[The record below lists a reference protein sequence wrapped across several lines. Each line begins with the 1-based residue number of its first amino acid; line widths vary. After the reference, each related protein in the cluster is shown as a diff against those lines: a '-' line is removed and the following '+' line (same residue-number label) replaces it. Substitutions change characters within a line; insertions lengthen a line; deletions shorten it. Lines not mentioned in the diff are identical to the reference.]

1 MATANADGSIIL
13 SVQVDTGDLQKGTK
27 SLKSQAATLA
37 AEYRKAGMSQSESF
51 KKAWS
56 EIERTKKETDGAKK
70 QTKKYGDQAQKS
82 GAKAKSAFFEI
93 GNALG
98 RLALV
103 AAAAF
108 SFQKL
113 IQFGK
118 EASSLATQTEAS
130 VQRLIDIYGQASQ
143 AVGDFIDANALAL
156 GLSRSAAASYASIY
170 GNLFSV
176 WADQETNAALTM
188 QYLQM
193 TAVVASK
200 TGRTVEDVQER
211 IRSGLLGN
219 TEAIEDLGVFV
230 NVKMIEMTDAFQRMA
245 AGKSWEQL
253 DAYTQQQIRSMAILE
268 QATEKYGN
276 EVANTTVLSESRFR
290 AAWEDFQA
298 TWGQMINQVLVPIL
312 NILTDILIT
321 ATRVI
326 QTIFGLSGATISQS
340 DAIANSTSN
349 QKEFTDAVKE
359 TAKEQKKAVAGFDEI
374 EKLTNSAQEAASET
388 SSDIGVGG
396 GIVGGGSKPVGNTD
410 ATSVFDGIGEKIQG
424 FLGEFSTVW
433 NDISSLGSPISAWFT
448 EDFLGFVR
456 NFAATLA
463 DTLGLAFSGIGS
475 AFNELWT
482 TVLFPTLSRF
492 TTEGLPK
499 VTEFLNMALT
509 NFSGFRDSVALVLG
523 DVWNLALLPM
533 LQTFSTTGLPML
545 EDFTWK
551 AVGAFNNLYNE
562 FKALFDLIWQ
572 DAIAPALTQISIIW
586 DGLWTGLKDSW
597 DKWGDPIFDGINEA
611 IDGTAAFLNTMWN
624 EWIKPVWDK
633 FMATVDEVWTNHLKP
648 LWNKITDFVGHLA
661 AEALNIYNKFIL
673 PILNWL
679 SKVLK
684 PLWDFWWDK
693 VFSVVKTAF
702 ASIKALIS
710 PLIDAFS
717 GLVDFISGIFTGDLE
732 KAFGGIKE
740 FFRGLINTIIG
751 FFESFVNF
759 FVEAINLVT
768 GGISL
773 VSGAIGDLIG
783 VDLRIPE
790 VSKVTLPRLATGAVI
805 PPNRE
810 FLAVLGDQKS
820 GTNIEAPLETIVQ
833 AMRIALAESNASKGE
848 AYMVIDEQV
857 FGRLVY
863 RYNNSERNRI
873 GVSLA
878 GGMA

>member
-1 MATANADGSIIL
+1 MGVTGAADGSIIIEAKLDTSAVDKGFGTIQKQANGL
-13 SVQVDTGDLQKGTK
+13 SNTLSKLGKLMASAFAVGAIVKFGKEAIDLGSDVQEVQNVVDVAFGDMSDKVETFADSAITKFGMSELAAKKTASTYMAMAKGMGITDDAASEMSLALTGLTGDVASFYNISQELADTK
-27 SLKSQAATLA
+27 LKSVFTGETETLKDLGIVMTEANLA
-37 AEYRKAGMSQSESF
+37 AFALSEGITKNYKDMSQSE
-51 KKAWS
+51 KVML
-56 EIERTKKETDGAKK
+56 RYNYVTK
-70 QTKKYGDQAQKS
+70 Q
-82 GAKAKSAFFEI
+82 
-93 GNALG
+93 L
-98 RLALV
+98 
-103 AAAAF
+103 
-108 SFQKL
+108 
-113 IQFGK
+113 
-118 EASSLATQTEAS
+118 SLAS
-130 VQRLIDIYGQASQ
+130 
-143 AVGDFIDANALAL
+143 GDFARTQDSWANQTRILSMQWQEFMSVIGTALTTILTPLVKMLNSLLQYLIAI
-156 GLSRSAAASYASIY
+156 GERINSFVSDVFGITSQGSAAA
-170 GNLFSV
+170 N
-176 WADQETNAALTM
+176 
-188 QYLQM
+188 
-193 TAVVASK
+193 
-200 TGRTVEDVQER
+200 
-211 IRSGLLGN
+211 
-219 TEAIEDLGVFV
+219 
-230 NVKMIEMTDAFQRMA
+230 
-245 AGKSWEQL
+245 
-253 DAYTQQQIRSMAILE
+253 
-268 QATEKYGN
+268 
-276 EVANTTVLSESRFR
+276 
-290 AAWEDFQA
+290 
-298 TWGQMINQVLVPIL
+298 
-312 NILTDILIT
+312 T
-321 ATRVI
+321 ATNI
-326 QTIFGLSGATISQS
+326 QDATAGA
-340 DAIANSTSN
+340 AEN
-349 QKEFTDAVKE
+349 QNDLTDAVKE

-562 FKALFDLIWQ
+562 SKALFDMIWS
-572 DAIAPALTQISIIW
+572 DAIAPALERIAVIW
-586 DGLWTGLKDSW
+586 DGLWTGLKDAW

-611 IDGTAAFLNTMWN
+611 IDGTAAFFRKMWK

-633 FMATVDEVWTNHLKP
+633 FMTTVDEVWSEHLKP

-661 AEALNIYNKFIL
+661 AEALNVYNKFIL

-717 GLVDFISGIFTGDLE
+717 GLVDFISGIFTGDLA

-759 FVEAINLVT
+759 FVEAINFVT

-773 VSGAIGDLIG
+773 VSGAVGDLIG

-790 VSKVTLPRLATGAVI
+790 VSKVTLPRLATGGVI

-820 GTNIEAPLETIVQ
+820 GTNIEAPLDTIVQ
-833 AMRIALAESNASKGE
+833 AMQIALANGNGGSKSE
-848 AYMVIDEQV
+848 AV
-857 FGRLVY
+857 FEVDGNTFARLVY
-863 RYNNSERNRI
+863 KYANRENNRI

>member
-1 MATANADGSIIL
+1 MAVTGAADGSIIIEAKLDTSSVDKGFGSIQKQANGL
-13 SVQVDTGDLQKGTK
+13 SNTLSKLGKLMASAFAVGAIVKFGKEAIDLGSDVQEVQNVVDVAFGDMSDKVETFADSAITKFGMSELAAKKTASTYMAMAKGMGITDDAASEMSLALTGLTGDVASFYNISQELADTKLKSVFTGETETLKDLGIVMTEANLAAFALSEGITK
-27 SLKSQAATLA
+27 SYKD
-37 AEYRKAGMSQSESF
+37 MSQSEKVMLRYNYVTKQLSLASGDF
-51 KKAWS
+51 A
-56 EIERTKKETDGAKK
+56 RTQNSWAN
-70 QTKKYGDQAQKS
+70 QTRILSMQWQEFMSIIGTALTTILTPLVKMLNSLLQYLIAIGEKI
-82 GAKAKSAFFEI
+82 SAF
-93 GNALG
+93 
-98 RLALV
+98 V
-103 AAAAF
+103 A
-108 SFQKL
+108 
-113 IQFGK
+113 
-118 EASSLATQTEAS
+118 
-130 VQRLIDIYGQASQ
+130 
-143 AVGDFIDANALAL
+143 
-156 GLSRSAAASYASIY
+156 
-170 GNLFSV
+170 
-176 WADQETNAALTM
+176 
-188 QYLQM
+188 
-193 TAVVASK
+193 
-200 TGRTVEDVQER
+200 
-211 IRSGLLGN
+211 
-219 TEAIEDLGVFV
+219 
-230 NVKMIEMTDAFQRMA
+230 DAFGVTSQ
-245 AGKSWEQL
+245 GN
-253 DAYTQQQIRSMAILE
+253 DA
-268 QATEKYGN
+268 
-276 EVANTTVLSESRFR
+276 ANTATNIQDATAG
-290 AAWEDFQA
+290 AAE
-298 TWGQMINQVLVPIL
+298 NQNDL
-312 NILTDILIT
+312 
-321 ATRVI
+321 
-326 QTIFGLSGATISQS
+326 
-340 DAIANSTSN
+340 
-349 QKEFTDAVKE
+349 TDAVKE

-396 GIVGGGSKPVGNTD
+396 GIVGGSSKPVGNTD
-410 ATSVFDGIGEKIQG
+410 ATSVFDGISEKIRG
-424 FLGEFSTVW
+424 FLSEFSTVW
-433 NDISSLGSPISAWFT
+433 NDISALGSPISAWFT

-499 VTEFLNMALT
+499 VTEFLNMALA
-509 NFSGFRDSVALVLG
+509 NFSGFYDSVAVVFSDL
-523 DVWNLALLPM
+523 WSIAILPM
-533 LQTFSTTGLPML
+533 FQTLADTALPMIG
-545 EDFTWK
+545 DFIWQ
-551 AVGAFNNLYNE
+551 AIGALNNLYNE
-562 FKALFDLIWQ
+562 IKSLFDMIWS
-572 DAIAPALTQISIIW
+572 DAIAPALERIAIIW
-586 DGLWTGLKDSW
+586 DGLWTGLKDAW

-611 IDGTAAFLNTMWN
+611 IDGTAAFFRKMWE

-633 FMATVDEVWTNHLKP
+633 FMATVDEVWSEHLKP

-693 VFSVVKTAF
+693 IFSVVKTAF
-702 ASIKALIS
+702 ATIEALIS

-759 FVEAINLVT
+759 FVEAINFVT

-773 VSGAIGDLIG
+773 VSGAVGDLIG

-790 VSKVTLPRLATGAVI
+790 VSKVTLPRLAAGGVI

-820 GTNIEAPLETIVQ
+820 GTNIEAPLDTIVQ
-833 AMRIALAESNASKGE
+833 AMQIALANGNGGSKNE
-848 AYMVIDEQV
+848 AV
-857 FGRLVY
+857 FEVDGNTFARLVY
-863 RYNNSERNRI
+863 KYANRENTRI